1 MRIKVIICEC
11 DAYFKFK
18 TVFQVSPVKL
28 YFCESR
34 QLAVA
39 F

>member
-11 DAYFKFK
+11 DANFKFK
-18 TVFQVSPVKL
+18 TVFQVYPVKL
-28 YFCESR
+28 SFCESR
-34 QLAVA
+34 QLAIA

>member
-1 MRIKVIICEC
+1 MRIKVIICGC

-18 TVFQVSPVKL
+18 TVFQVYPVKL
-28 YFCESR
+28 SFCESR
-34 QLAVA
+34 PLALA